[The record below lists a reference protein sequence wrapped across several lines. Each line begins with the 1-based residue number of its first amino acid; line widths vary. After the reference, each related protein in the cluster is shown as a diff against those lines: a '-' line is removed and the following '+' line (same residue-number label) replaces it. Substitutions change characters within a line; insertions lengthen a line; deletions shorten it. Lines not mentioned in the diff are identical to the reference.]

1 MLRNRE
7 LFAAVKRVVERGRR
21 RRNGG
26 GVEDMVKRCLTLY
39 VLAIITLVILA
50 DAFTS

>member
-26 GVEDMVKRCLTLY
+26 GRRHGKTLFD
-39 VLAIITLVILA
+39 AIR
-50 DAFTS
+50 FGYYYFSYFG